1 MNFVQEKIMNYAEIF
16 SDDEPDL
23 LQHLRRETW
32 QKVTN
37 PRMLSGVYQGR
48 LLAMLSKIISPKKI
62 LEIGTFTGYATLC
75 LSEGLRSEGVLYTI
89 DCNEELQDLQQKY
102 FSQAEKS
109 QQIIPIL
116 GNALE
121 IIAKLPDDFDL
132 VFLDADK
139 SNYVKYLEMI
149 VPKVKTGGIILADNV
164 LWSGKVTTLIKEDD
178 LDTLIID
185 SFNKKVKNDSRL
197 ENIILPLR
205 DGINL
210 IRKI

>member
-75 LSEGLRSEGVLYTI
+75 LSEGLRSDGVLYTV
-89 DCNEELQDLQQKY
+89 DCNEELQDFQQKY

-149 VPKVKTGGIILADNV
+149 VPKVKSGGIILADNV

-185 SFNKKVKNDSRL
+185 SFNKKVKNDNRL